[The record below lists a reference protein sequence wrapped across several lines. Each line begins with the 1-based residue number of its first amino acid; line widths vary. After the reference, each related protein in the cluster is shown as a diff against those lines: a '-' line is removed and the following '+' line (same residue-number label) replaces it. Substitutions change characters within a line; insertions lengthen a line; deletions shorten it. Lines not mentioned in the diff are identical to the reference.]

1 MPNDDLKE
9 VVSKVVG
16 DGQIKERKQ
25 EELIQL
31 VVFELDDEEYAVQ
44 ITDLREIIRIPEI
57 TPIPNTPEFIRGILN
72 LRGKI
77 VVAVDLEKR
86 FHLVRENKKAPRHII
101 IAEVN
106 ENVFGVIV
114 DEVAEILRVPVAS
127 VQRTPALVLSKIHA
141 DYLKGVV
148 ILDIEDG
155 TEALTEEKCKEI
167 LEKHAIAGSQ
177 DGAAAEKKSRLLI
190 LLDLPKMLQEKE
202 LLEIGAEVGKATGNE

>member
-1 MPNDDLKE
+1 MPNNDLKE
-9 VVSKVVG
+9 VIFKVAG
-16 DGQIKERKQ
+16 NGQTKEKKP
-25 EELIQL
+25 EELVQL

-106 ENVFGVIV
+106 ENIFGVIV
-114 DEVAEILRVPVAS
+114 DEVAEILRVSVAS
-127 VQRTPALVLSKIHA
+127 VQKTPALVSSKIHA

-148 ILDIEDG
+148 VLDVEDG
-155 TEALTEEKCKEI
+155 TETLTEEKCKEI
-167 LEKHAIAGSQ
+167 LEKRAAAGLQ
-177 DGAAAEKKSRLLI
+177 GGAAAEKKSRLLI

>member
-1 MPNDDLKE
+1 MSNNDLKE
-9 VVSKVVG
+9 VIFKVAG
-16 DGQIKERKQ
+16 DGQVKEKKP

-44 ITDLREIIRIPEI
+44 ITDLREIIKIPEI

-114 DEVAEILRVPVAS
+114 DEVAEILRVPV
-127 VQRTPALVLSKIHA
+127 VNIQRTPALVSSKIHA

-148 ILDIEDG
+148 VLDVEDS
-155 TEALTEEKCKEI
+155 TETLTEEKCKEI
-167 LEKHAIAGSQ
+167 LEKRKIIESQ
-177 DGAAAEKKSRLLI
+177 EGAMAERESRLLI

-202 LLEIGAEVGKATGNE
+202 LLEIGAEVEKATGNG